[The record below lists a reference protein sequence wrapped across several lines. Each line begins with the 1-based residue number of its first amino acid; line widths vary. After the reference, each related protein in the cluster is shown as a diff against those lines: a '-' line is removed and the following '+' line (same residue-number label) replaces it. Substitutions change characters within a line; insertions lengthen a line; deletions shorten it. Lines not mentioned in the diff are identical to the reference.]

1 MLERISQ
8 HLQEQPSRPSPI
20 YGQLTLVLVLVTMLT
35 GWFVSGQILKQLDRL
50 TQKPVLAMEQV
61 FESKL

>member
-1 MLERISQ
+1 MLERLSQ

-20 YGQLTLVLVLVTMLT
+20 YGQLTLFLVLVTMFA
-35 GWFVSGQILKQLDRL
+35 GWFVYDQISVQLDRL
-50 TQKPVLAMEQV
+50 TQKPVLAMEQT